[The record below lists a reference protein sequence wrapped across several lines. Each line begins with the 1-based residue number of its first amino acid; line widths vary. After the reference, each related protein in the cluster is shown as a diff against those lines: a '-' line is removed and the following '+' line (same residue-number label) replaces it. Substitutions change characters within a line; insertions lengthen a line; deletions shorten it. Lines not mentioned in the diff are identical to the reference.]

1 MLNVFSLTD
10 EQRTNAHNALQQAEQ
25 AAQWPNFL
33 KDVVP
38 RPIAK
43 TGVIGGG
50 TMGAGIAVAFLNSG
64 LPVTMIER
72 NDNEAERGRANVI
85 RILDRDLERGRID
98 IQGHANRV
106 KAFSVSSDYK
116 QLTGADLIIEAVFE
130 DVKVKREVF
139 ATLCDVCDDK
149 TILATNTSYLN
160 PEDIFAGFPSPDRF
174 IGLHFFS
181 PANIMKLL
189 EIIPSQ
195 KTSLDVIAAGFALA
209 QRCKKI
215 AIRSGICEGFIGNR
229 ILKQMR
235 MQAERVLLAGGTP
248 DTVDSAMRAFGMKMG
263 PFEAQDLS
271 GLDIAAFQRK
281 AATERGEKTFAPLA
295 DNIVM
300 MGRLGRK
307 TDAGWYDYVE
317 GRKILI
323 CPDALNKAISLI
335 RTEAKII
342 PRNWQEHEIAEAII
356 FSMLNEAAKILGEG
370 IADQASDIDLVETY
384 GYGFPRDRGG
394 LIHFGRT
401 IGFSYIAKRL
411 EVMSLEGITELP
423 CAELLRWVE
432 IECALLV

>member
-10 EQRTNAHNALQQAEQ
+10 EQRANAQNTLKLAEQ
-25 AAQWPNFL
+25 EAKWPPFL
-33 KDVVP
+33 KDITP
-38 RPIAK
+38 RPIGK

-50 TMGAGIAVAFLNSG
+50 TMGAGIAVTFLNSG

-72 NDNEAERGRANVI
+72 NDTEAERGRANVLH
-85 RILDRDLERGRID
+85 ILDRDLERGRID
-98 IQGHANRV
+98 IEGHANRM

-116 QLTGADLIIEAVFE
+116 KLTGADLIIEAVFE

-139 ATLCDVCDDK
+139 ATLCDVCDGK

-160 PEDIFAGFPSPDRF
+160 PEDIFADFPSPDRF

-209 QRCKKI
+209 QRCKKV

-235 MQAERVLLAGGTP
+235 MQAEHVLLAGGSP
-248 DTVDSAMRAFGMKMG
+248 DTVDAAMRSFGMKMG

-281 AATERGEKTFAPLA
+281 AATERGEETFAPLA
-295 DNIVM
+295 DYIVTI
-300 MGRLGRK
+300 GRLGRK
-307 TDAGWYDYVE
+307 TNAGWYDYVE
-317 GRKILI
+317 GLKVST
-323 CPDALNKAISLI
+323 CPDPVIKAISLI
-335 RTEAKII
+335 RTEVNII
-342 PRNWQEHEIAEAII
+342 PRAWQEKEIVEAII

-370 IADQASDIDLVETY
+370 IARQTSDIDLVETY

-401 IGFSYIAKRL
+401 IGFGYIAKRL
-411 EVMSLEGITELP
+411 EVLSLEGVTELP
-423 CAELLRWVE
+423 CKELLRWV
-432 IECALLV
+432 